1 MKTIVRSFVIALA
14 LTGFVATTAT
24 STHAS
29 AKASVAA
36 AKTSAMPV
44 PRCPLNT
51 PDGCGIN
58 NW

>member
-1 MKTIVRSFVIALA
+1 MKNIVRSFVIALA

-29 AKASVAA
+29 AKTTVAA
-36 AKTSAMPV
+36 AKTSAFPV
-44 PRCPLNT
+44 PRCT
-51 PDGCGIN
+51 PGTPGCGFG